1 MSRPSAISAPS
12 SRTISASSRPI
23 RSGASACR
31 ADRCRPMRSSS
42 SGAIPCM
49 PKRCGCAAS
58 TKRPRTRAPRRR
70 TSIISCAT
78 SPSAAAPR
86 SPMIGRSDVEAA
98 WRLIQ
103 PYVRRTPAID
113 LPAGM
118 LSVSSPL
125 ALKLESLQVSGS
137 FKGRGAFHKLLASK
151 VPAAGI
157 IAASGGNHGAAV
169 AYAARALGHKA
180 EIFVPTIASPAKVA
194 RLKSYGAVVH
204 QIGAV
209 YAEARAASEKR
220 AAETG
225 ALTVPAYEDPVVFAG
240 AGSVALEFAE
250 QARFDTLLVAVGG
263 GGLIAGCAAAIGA
276 ATRIV
281 AVETEGTPTLHE
293 ALCAGH
299 PVDVEISGIAADA
312 LGASRIGVP
321 NFEIAQKLVRESVLV
336 NDEAVRTAQRALW
349 QELRVIAEPAGATG
363 LAALMAGAYRPA
375 PGERVATLVCG
386 ANTEPGSV
394 V

>member
-1 MSRPSAISAPS
+1 
-12 SRTISASSRPI
+12 
-23 RSGASACR
+23 
-31 ADRCRPMRSSS
+31 
-42 SGAIPCM
+42 
-49 PKRCGCAAS
+49 
-58 TKRPRTRAPRRR
+58 
-70 TSIISCAT
+70 
-78 SPSAAAPR
+78 
-86 SPMIGRSDVEAA
+86 MIGRKDVEAA
-98 WRLIQ
+98 WGLIR
-103 PYVRRTPAID
+103 PYVRRTPALE
-113 LPAGM
+113 LPAGT
-118 LSVSSPL
+118 LGLEAPL

-157 IAASGGNHGAAV
+157 IAASGGNHGAAA

-194 RLKSYGAVVH
+194 RLKSYGAIVH

-225 ALTVPAYEDPVVFAG
+225 ALIVPAYEDEVVFAG

-250 QARFDTLLVAVGG
+250 QAEFDTLLVAVGG
-263 GGLIAGCAAAIGA
+263 GGLIAGCATAIGESI
-276 ATRIV
+276 RIV

-293 ALCAGH
+293 ALRAGH
-299 PVDVEISGIAADA
+299 PVDVKIAGIAADS
-312 LGASRIGVP
+312 LGASRIGAP
-321 NFEIAQKLVRESVLV
+321 NFEVAQKLVRQSVLV
-336 NDEAVRTAQRALW
+336 SDEAVRKAQRTLW
-349 QELRVIAEPAGATG
+349 DELRLIAEPAGATG
-363 LAALMAGAYRPA
+363 LAALMARAYRPA
-375 PGERVATLVCG
+375 KGERVATLICG